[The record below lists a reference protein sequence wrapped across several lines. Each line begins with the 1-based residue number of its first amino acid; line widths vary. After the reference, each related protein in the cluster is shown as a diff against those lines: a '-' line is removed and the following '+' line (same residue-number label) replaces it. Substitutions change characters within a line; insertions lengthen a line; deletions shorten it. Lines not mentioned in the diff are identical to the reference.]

1 MRKSDPQLVRQQFD
15 DGVLALLKFL
25 GRVETSLAGSHHE
38 KNDLS
43 QLASTT
49 FLALYVQFEK
59 FQSDLFLA
67 YLNRDFTVYQN
78 SKFSAI
84 RSSVG
89 AKYGQWFAGRVAL
102 TPIKHVRADDLEA
115 AVDPTGWNL
124 TFKDTDQMKER
135 AAEWLAPTYAGA
147 IRRLTNHDGRLIDT
161 AKSIRDF
168 IAHGSASSKD
178 RMNERL
184 ATVSQGPYNAGL
196 DRGAQKIHNLGAYLK
211 AVVGGRRRIVLYAE
225 RLQDIAARM

>member
-15 DGVLALLKFL
+15 GGVHDLRAFL
-25 GRVETSLAGSHHE
+25 SRVETSLAGSHHE
-38 KNDLS
+38 KADLS

-67 YLNRDFTVYQN
+67 YLNRDFTAYQN

-84 RSSVG
+84 RSTVD
-89 AKYGQWFAGRVAL
+89 AKYGHWFAGRITLA
-102 TPIKHVRADDLEA
+102 PIKHVRADDLEVV
-115 AVDPTGWNL
+115 VDPTGWNL
-124 TFKDTDQMKER
+124 TFKNTDQMKER
-135 AAEWLAPTYAGA
+135 AAEWLAPQYAGR
-147 IRRLTNHDGRLIDT
+147 IRGLTNHDGRLIDT

-168 IAHGSASSKD
+168 IAHGSASSKE

-184 ATVSQGPYNAGL
+184 ATVSQGPHNAGL
-196 DRGAQKIHNLGAYLK
+196 DRGAQNIHNLGAYLK
-211 AVVGGRRRIVLYAE
+211 AVVGRRRRIVLYAE